1 MRARGKVLREPDGGP
16 GLLMID
22 GQQFRFWLSGW
33 HSEIAPRPGLAVDVE
48 LNRQLE
54 VVRVT
59 AIPEAHE
66 KELAQTPASQS
77 TQEPERRRFRLLA
90 RILARLTGALKKENP
105 AA

>member
-1 MRARGKVLREPDGGP
+1 MRARGKVLREPDVGP

-22 GQQFRFWLSGW
+22 GQQFRFWLAGW
-33 HSEIAPRPGLAVDVE
+33 HSEIAPKPGLAVNVE

-59 AIPEAHE
+59 AIPEAQQ
-66 KELAQTPASQS
+66 KELAPTPVSESAQKS
-77 TQEPERRRFRLLA
+77 EGKMFRFLA
-90 RILARLTGALKKENP
+90 RILARLTGTFKKENP